1 MDRNILD
8 DLMNLLKEPGP
19 VNWALAEQTAGH
31 LTGPRGP
38 VDPWLADEYMEM
50 FRLAAYRM
58 EEETDFH
65 LSPVNEPIPLDPAGW
80 ASLNIRSFRYMVEPI
95 AERFADSAG
104 GGMEA
109 LLRPLA
115 PALLGMQ
122 MGTAV
127 GLLGRAVL
135 GQFDAGLPT
144 ASPGPMGFVVS
155 NIESFAEE
163 RGLDGRQVRLW
174 TAFQETIREA
184 VLCREWV
191 RPHFLRL
198 ISEMQEDLRLDS
210 SMLGFGP
217 EEINDPEQLRAALAG
232 GGNLPPDS
240 MPVTV
245 EGPGLDA
252 VNGFMAV
259 LEGYADYALAELAGS
274 MIPDREAIQRAMRER
289 SANSRDGDQPAGRLI
304 AGPEK
309 ETGAG
314 QWGPGADFCAEV
326 EQRWGRGAVA
336 KIWEGPDRLPLPGEI
351 ADATGWAARVLLHDP
366 FLA

>member
-31 LTGPRGP
+31 LTGPRAP

-50 FRLAAYRM
+50 FRLAAYRL
-58 EEETDFH
+58 EEQTDFR
-65 LSPVNEPIPLDPAGW
+65 LTPVNEPIPLDPAGW

-109 LLRPLA
+109 ILRPLA

-122 MGTAV
+122 MGAAV
-127 GLLGRAVL
+127 GLLGRAAL

-144 ASPGPMGFVVS
+144 ASPGPIGFIVS
-155 NIESFAEE
+155 NIESFTEE
-163 RGLDGRQVRLW
+163 RGLDSRQVRLW
-174 TAFQETIREA
+174 AAFQETIREA
-184 VLCREWV
+184 MLNREWV

-198 ISEMQEDLRLDS
+198 IGEMQDDLRLDS
-210 SMLGFGP
+210 SVLGFDSD
-217 EEINDPEQLRAALAG
+217 EINDPERLRAALAG
-232 GGNLPPDS
+232 GADFPPGGMS
-240 MPVTV
+240 VTV

-252 VNGFMAV
+252 VNGFMAI
-259 LEGYADYALAELAGS
+259 LDGYADYALAELAGN

-289 SANSRDGDQPAGRLI
+289 AEDSRDDPHAGQLV
-304 AGPEK
+304 AGPER
-309 ETGAG
+309 EHGAG
-314 QWGPGADFCAEV
+314 HWGAGAEFCAEV
-326 EQRWGRGAVA
+326 EQRWGREAVA
-336 KIWEGPDRLPLPGEI
+336 KIWESPDRLPAPGEI
-351 ADATGWAARVLLHDP
+351 ADATGWAARVLLDDP
-366 FLA
+366 FPA